1 MLPYY
6 DTAGK
11 IVVVIDVFRAT
22 SAISTA
28 LEYGIKEIIPVRD
41 IHEALE
47 YKSKGYIA
55 AAERKGAVVEGFDFG
70 NSPYAFMD
78 EGLRN
83 QSVVLTTSN
92 CTAAILEVK
101 DNAAQ
106 VLMGAFTNFTAL
118 TQHLLDA
125 KEDVI
130 LLCAGWKNRYSLE
143 DSLFAGAVVD
153 RLYDDFLVEC
163 DSAFAMKNLYRQAL
177 QQGLDKFLA
186 HSSHRNRL
194 AHLNIEKDI
203 AYCLLQDQAHVVP
216 IYNGHSIV
224 PVKVKVEVS

>member
-6 DTAGK
+6 DTEGK

-41 IHEALE
+41 IHEALD
-47 YKSKGYIA
+47 YKNKGFIA

-78 EGLRN
+78 EALRN
-83 QSVVLTTSN
+83 KSVVLTTSN
-92 CTAAILEVK
+92 CTAAILEVR

-106 VLMGAFTNFTAL
+106 VLMGAFTNFSAI
-118 TQHLLDA
+118 TQYLLDA
-125 KEDVI
+125 KEDVL

-143 DSLFAGAVVD
+143 DSLFAGALVD
-153 RLYDDFLVEC
+153 RLYDDFEVEC
-163 DSAFAMKNLYRQAL
+163 DSALAVKNLYKLAV
-177 QQGLDKFLA
+177 QQGMSAFLKN
-186 HSSHRNRL
+186 SSHRRRL
-194 AHLNIEKDI
+194 SHLNIEKDI
-203 AYCLLQDQAHVVP
+203 EYCLLHDQASVVP
-216 IYNGHSIV
+216 RYNGHSIM